1 MVARHKKWTES
12 FLWRIIPEVTEK
24 IVLKFRVDKTVFKME
39 KFVKDPVCIIAQ
51 NIKL

>member
-24 IVLKFRVDKTVFKME
+24 ILLKFRVDKAGFWREKVFTH
-39 KFVKDPVCIIAQ
+39 PVYIIAQ